1 VLSGEGEDDEEVELT
16 ITVLDETKEVDGV
29 ETRVVEER
37 ETEGG
42 DLVEV
47 SKNYFAIC
55 EETNSVFYF
64 GEDVDM
70 YKDGVIVSHAGS
82 WLAGENGAEAGVI
95 MPGIVLLG
103 SQYQHEIAPNVAM
116 DRAQIVSMTEE
127 VDTPAG
133 EFEGVLKVKETTPL
147 ERGVVEYKYHAAGIG
162 LIQDKDLKLE
172 EYGFTD

>member
-1 VLSGEGEDDEEVELT
+1 
-16 ITVLDETKEVDGV
+16 
-29 ETRVVEER
+29 
-37 ETEGG
+37 
-42 DLVEV
+42 
-47 SKNYFAIC
+47 
-55 EETNSVFYF
+55 
-64 GEDVDM
+64 
-70 YKDGVIVSHAGS
+70 
-82 WLAGENGAEAGVI
+82 
-95 MPGIVLLG
+95 
-103 SQYQHEIAPNVAM
+103 M